1 MATTVD
7 DTLAELWFRHDC
19 ILISG
24 AGASPYGDDDG
35 VSIPIRGFIR
45 QTTRTILGVGGE
57 ERSVDTTLR
66 LPIAILHDATP
77 VTVAVGDQVELPAPF
92 NGKWE
97 VAEVTIN
104 HGAGQST
111 PDHQRLTLKAMS

>member
-1 MATTVD
+1 MATSVASI
-7 DTLAELWFRHDC
+7 LAGMWFRHDC
-19 ILISG
+19 VLISG
-24 AGASPYGDDDG
+24 AGESPYGDDEG
-35 VSIPIRGFIR
+35 VRIPIRGFIR
-45 QTTRTILGVGGE
+45 QTTRTVLGVGGE

-77 VTVAVGDQVELPAPF
+77 VTVTVGDQVELPTPF
-92 NGKWE
+92 DGKWE

-104 HGAGQST
+104 HGAGQPT